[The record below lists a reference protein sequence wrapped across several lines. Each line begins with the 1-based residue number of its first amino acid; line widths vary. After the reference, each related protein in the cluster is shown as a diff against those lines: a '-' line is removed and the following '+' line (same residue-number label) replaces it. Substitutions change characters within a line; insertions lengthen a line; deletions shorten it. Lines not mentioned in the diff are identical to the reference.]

1 MNNDPCRYCQFNGTQ
16 GCPLTNCGAFP
27 HCPQALKINWKDS
40 LMECGNHI
48 ACASKMVA
56 DIKKQPMVLACNKI

>member
-56 DIKKQPMVLACNKI
+56 DIKK